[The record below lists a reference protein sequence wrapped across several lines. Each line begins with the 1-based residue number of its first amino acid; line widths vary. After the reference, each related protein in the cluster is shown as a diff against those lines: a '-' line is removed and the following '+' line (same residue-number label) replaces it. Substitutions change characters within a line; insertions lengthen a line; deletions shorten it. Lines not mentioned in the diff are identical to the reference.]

1 MGQVVLTGKGRRWI
15 DRGHPWIYADDVARA
30 EAQPGELVPVLQP
43 DEVVAGWGLFSSESR
58 IRVRLVSRGAEQPNR
73 AFWADRV
80 RAAVASRAALGLLE
94 PDGACRLLAG
104 DADGFPGFV
113 ADRYGDTL
121 VLQSGCQG
129 SDRMRDFL
137 VELLDEALPFPMRR
151 VLDRSDSTVRKLE
164 DLPERVEWLR
174 GGDEDPIVVR
184 EGDLR
189 YEVDPRA
196 GHKTGHYLDQ
206 RDNRIQAAQLVPEG
220 ARVLDAFSYDG
231 LFGIRAAMA
240 GAGRVLCLEQSEAAC
255 ERMARNAEANGVAD
269 RLEIRRCNAMR
280 ELRRLAHE
288 ESERFEVAVCDPPAF
303 ARSKREAQGAG
314 RGYVELNTRALEL
327 LVPGGVLVSAS
338 CSYNVKREEFVD
350 YLRSAARAAKREPQL
365 LALTGASADHTHR
378 LLLPESGYL
387 KCAFLRCD

>member
-1 MGQVVLTGKGRRWI
+1 MAHVVLTGKGRRWI
-15 DRGHPWIYADDVARA
+15 ERGHPWIYADDVAGA
-30 EAQPGELVPVLQP
+30 DAQPGELVPVLQP
-43 DEVVAGWGLFSSESR
+43 DEVVAGWGLFSAQSR
-58 IRVRLVSRGAEQPNR
+58 IRVRLVSRGKEQPNR

-80 RAAVASRAALGLLE
+80 RAAVEARGKLGMLE

-104 DADGFPGFV
+104 DADGLPGFV
-113 ADRYGDTL
+113 ADRYADTL
-121 VLQSGCQG
+121 VVQSGCQG

-137 VELLDEALPFPMRR
+137 VELIDEALPFPMRR

-164 DLPERVEWLR
+164 ELPERVEWLR
-174 GGDEDPIVVR
+174 GEAEDPLIVR

-189 YEVDPRA
+189 YEVDPEG

-206 RDNRIQAAQLVPEG
+206 RDNRVQAAELVTPG

-231 LFGIRAAMA
+231 LFGIRAALA
-240 GAGRVLCLEQSEAAC
+240 GAGHVLCLEQSEASC
-255 ERMARNAEANGVAD
+255 ERLALNAAANGVED
-269 RLEIRRCNAMR
+269 KIEIRRCNAMR

-288 ESERFEVAVCDPPAF
+288 DSDRFDVAICDPPAF

-327 LVPGGVLVSAS
+327 LVPGGFLVTAS
-338 CSYNVKREEFVD
+338 CSYNVKREEFID
-350 YLRSAARAAKREPQL
+350 YLRSAARSAKREPQL
-365 LALTGASADHTHR
+365 LALTGASPDHTHR

-387 KCAFLRCD
+387 KCAFLRTT